1 MNETQL
7 TTYTNPE
14 LVLRNATSFV
24 DSLVEKDEEG
34 NIVSSD
40 ITKNFI
46 SRDSKGIERFSKGDA
61 LACIILGQELG
72 LSPLISLSLGKEI
85 NPSKVYAIDKG
96 RSMGLSAL
104 ESIKLVHTIPS
115 KGGFVIFVG
124 VDLIARQLIKAGI
137 TFEQVQDY
145 APCYSYSVYDKTS
158 KSFVP
163 VDTDRV
169 IVNNEVSNKF
179 FLLDATTT
187 QEELDKAKSEGKL
200 ILKKSISDYV
210 TSWLFKRPGFVP
222 YLSQFY
228 RSEAVKAELI
238 ATYNAKNELVTSGK
252 DNWNKYE
259 KQMMRNRAF
268 ATGGRKI
275 GADVL
280 NGVYE
285 KYSESEFVEDTPVT
299 VLND

>member
-1 MNETQL
+1 
-7 TTYTNPE
+7 
-14 LVLRNATSFV
+14 
-24 DSLVEKDEEG
+24 
-34 NIVSSD
+34 
-40 ITKNFI
+40 
-46 SRDSKGIERFSKGDA
+46 
-61 LACIILGQELG
+61 
-72 LSPLISLSLGKEI
+72 
-85 NPSKVYAIDKG
+85 
-96 RSMGLSAL
+96 
-104 ESIKLVHTIPS
+104 
-115 KGGFVIFVG
+115 
-124 VDLIARQLIKAGI
+124 
-137 TFEQVQDY
+137 
-145 APCYSYSVYDKTS
+145 VYDKTS

-179 FLLDATTT
+179 FLLDTTTT
-187 QEELDKAKSEGKL
+187 QEELDKAKGEGKL
-200 ILKKSISDYV
+200 ILKKNISDYV
-210 TSWLFKRPGFVP
+210 TSWLFKRPGFEP

-238 ATYNAKNELVTSGK
+238 ATYNAKNEVITNGK

-259 KQMMRNRAF
+259 RQMMRNRAF

-285 KYSESEFVEDTPVT
+285 KYSESEFVEDTEAT